1 MKNIFQKSNIENRGV
16 KARLDF
22 IAMNERPLLRALP
35 LGFAA
40 AMFLVFSRFSISCAE
55 HRSTL
60 HA

>member
-1 MKNIFQKSNIENRGV
+1 VN
-16 KARLDF
+16 ARLDF

-55 HRSTL
+55 RRSTL